1 MRSSRGVFALEGG
14 AKAACV
20 PANGRLSL
28 VCAGATQFDGGTPSS
43 KQNCWTR
50 DSVLSVRNSSS
61 PFMPAISR
69 GPIAASRSSAHA
81 AWWIRRQR
89 RSATPGRRCGEQQAE
104 ETSICTAAYAPPVQ
118 PAPANGVTHEYTCGA
133 PRPLPPAFVPFPCC
147 QSDGMRKQASH
158 GSTGNSCAVRLAEPP
173 SQKVV
178 KIRRTPNKSGSLS
191 KKNKHE
197 IFRIFR
203 QERWKIRAGKKT
215 EKHEE
220 RAALRIRPRQGRRLA

>member
-158 GSTGNSCAVRLAEPP
+158 GSTGNSCAVTSCGAPKP
-173 SQKVV
+173 DKTASSKNSQNTQQIWFTFK
-178 KIRRTPNKSGSLS
+178 KKQTHNIPNFPAGKMENSCW
-191 KKNKHE
+191 KKN
-197 IFRIFR
+197 R
-203 QERWKIRAGKKT
+203 KT
-215 EKHEE
+215 
-220 RAALRIRPRQGRRLA
+220 